1 VLVGRSLHLCIV
13 DVGDEV
19 GCCCGCGC
27 RFALVGSG
35 RAIPR
40 AIVYLW

>member
-1 VLVGRSLHLCIV
+1 MLVGRSLHLCIV

-19 GCCCGCGC
+19 GCCCGC